1 MTVKRYI
8 NSKWFGR
15 GRRLLTLM
23 MALTMLVAMMP
34 QSFAA
39 TSVGSSSAALVDSTV
54 KSFVQVPAAGADFF
68 TGETSGTGTV
78 VTVPA
83 GSVWMLVTED
93 YYTVDSVNYY
103 GVYYDNKVHHV
114 RCQDVILMSTADVQA
129 YIKNTIWG
137 ASSYTTLKMPLN
149 LRGDVRVYALQLAL
163 QSLGFYKDN
172 LDGNYGQATDDAVYK
187 FQRANG
193 LSKDGDAGPLTQAAL
208 YSQVNGGNAGSG
220 STSGS
225 TSSGSTGSTGS
236 SGSAATSGTLR
247 TKVSVNLRE
256 KASTESPRLAIV
268 PVNSNLTYYN
278 TYQSGGITWYQVVY
292 GDLNGW
298 LMGTYVSASGSGSAG
313 SAGTLVTI
321 DSVNLRKSA
330 STSST
335 RLGVVPQGVTL
346 AFSDA
351 KTSGSVT
358 WYKVVYG
365 VNTGWVMGTYVSANG
380 GGGSSSGSS
389 SGSSNNNYTI
399 VGSLRITKT
408 STRVRNAPN
417 GNKTGIVLAKGST
430 VSLIGAE
437 TAGGNYTWYPVVTS
451 NGTRGYV
458 RSDCAEVI
466 TNGST
471 SGGSSSG
478 GSSSGSNAGS
488 VTITT
493 AFKFINLPANTAAYT
508 STNGGNAALTIPKG
522 SVVRMVTGDTT
533 TGSNGA
539 TYCSVYYTGKVY
551 YVLYSDVQS
560 GIMSDAALASY
571 VLALWAAPLDTKF
584 YNDGTL
590 HGDIRVYAAQL
601 ALYALGYY
609 TGNLDGTYGNE
620 TAAAVKNFQRAQKIG
635 ADGVIGVQTW
645 PLLCDMAK
653 QVSDGSTTVKPGS
666 GSSSGSTSGS
676 TGTVVADFGAV
687 NKVTRPSW
695 DEADNGNYWPK
706 YTFATVLDVTTGKV
720 FTIYR
725 TGGSNHPDAVPYTT
739 QDTQT
744 MCEIVGFKYPGRTPT
759 SAELKKIVA
768 DSKNSNS
775 TYTWPDFKGT
785 LTGVKSIGSAWDR
798 RPALLNV
805 NGNVYAVSI
814 YGWPHGFEGIGAND
828 GLSTQKFPNGKKLYE
843 NNNFYGC
850 ICIRFY
856 NSKGHSSANQT
867 VINEH
872 NAACNEAFNYA
883 KKKWPALCK

>member
-8 NSKWFGR
+8 NSKWLGR
-15 GRRLLTLM
+15 GRRLLTLVM
-23 MALTMLVAMMP
+23 VLAMLITTVP
-34 QSFAA
+34 QGFAA
-39 TSVGSSSAALVDSTV
+39 TSVGSSSGNLVDSTI
-54 KSFVQVPAAGADFF
+54 KSFIQVPAAGATFF

-114 RCQDVILMSTADVQA
+114 RCQDVVLMTTADVQT
-129 YIKNTIWG
+129 YIKNNVWG
-137 ASSYTTLKMPLN
+137 ASNYTTLKMPLN
-149 LRGDVRVYALQLAL
+149 LRGDVRVYGLQLAL
-163 QSLGFYKDN
+163 QSLGYYKDN

-193 LSKDGDAGPLTQAAL
+193 LSKDGDAGPITQAAL
-208 YSQVNGGNAGSG
+208 YAQVNGSGSAGG

-225 TSSGSTGSTGS
+225 TSSGTTTAPSTT
-236 SGSAATSGTLR
+236 GTLR

-256 KASTESPRLAIV
+256 KASKESPKLATV
-268 PVNSNLTYYN
+268 PLNTNLTYYS
-278 TYQSGGITWYQVVY
+278 TYESGGVVWYQVIY
-292 GDLNGW
+292 NNLNGW
-298 LMGTYVSASGSGSAG
+298 LMGTYVNASGAGSGSGV
-313 SAGTLVTI
+313 GTLTTI
-321 DSVNLRKSA
+321 DSVNLRKST

-346 AFSDA
+346 AYSDA
-351 KTSGSVT
+351 KTSGGVT

-365 VNTGWVMGTYVSANG
+365 VNTGWVMGTYVNA
-380 GGGSSSGSS
+380 GGGSGSGSS
-389 SGSSNNNYTI
+389 SGSSGNQNYTI

-437 TAGGNYTWYPVVTS
+437 TAGGTYTWYPVVTS

-466 TNGST
+466 TNGSN
-471 SGGSSSG
+471 GGSGSG
-478 GSSSGSNAGS
+478 NGSGSGAGS
-488 VTITT
+488 VTVSTT
-493 AFKFINLPANTAAYT
+493 VKFINIPANTAAYK
-508 STNGGNAALTIPKG
+508 SAGGGSAALTIPKG
-522 SVVRMVTGDTT
+522 SVVRMVTGDTVS
-533 TGSNGA
+533 GSNGA
-539 TYCSVYYTGKVY
+539 TYCQIYFNGTIY
-551 YVLYSDVQS
+551 YVLYSDVS
-560 GIMSDAALASY
+560 AGVMSDAALASY
-571 VLALWAAPLDTKF
+571 VLTLWDAPLNDKF

-590 HGDIRVYAAQL
+590 HGDVRVYAAQL

-645 PLLCDMAK
+645 PVLCNMAK
-653 QVSDGSTTVKPGS
+653 QISDGSTTVKPG
-666 GSSSGSTSGS
+666 GSGSTSG
-676 TGTVVADFGAV
+676 GTSAVVTDFGTV
-687 NKVTRPSW
+687 NKVTKPTW

-706 YTFATVLDVTTGKV
+706 YTFATVLDITTGKV

-739 QDTQT
+739 NDTRT
-744 MCEIVGFKYPGRTPT
+744 MCEIVGFTYPGRTPT
-759 SAELKKIVA
+759 SAELKKIVN
-768 DSKNSNS
+768 DSPNSNS

-785 LTGVKSIGSAWDR
+785 LTGVKAIGSAWDR

-814 YGWPHGFEGIGAND
+814 YGWPHGFEGIGAKD
-828 GLSTQKFPNGKKLYE
+828 GLSTQKFPNGKLLYE

-850 ICIRFY
+850 MCIRFY
-856 NSKGHSSANQT
+856 NSKGHGSANQT

-872 NAACNEAFNYA
+872 NAACNKAYDYA
-883 KKKWPALCK
+883 KKKWPGLCK